1 MIVVLEVAVVLGVF
15 SFSNGAGLL
24 GKPPNQGRGLDFK
37 GLLGGITRLENAEAG
52 AMRIGEP
59 EL

>member
-1 MIVVLEVAVVLGVF
+1 MF

-37 GLLGGITRLENAEAG
+37 GLLGGITRLDNAEAG
-52 AMRIGEP
+52 AKRIGKP